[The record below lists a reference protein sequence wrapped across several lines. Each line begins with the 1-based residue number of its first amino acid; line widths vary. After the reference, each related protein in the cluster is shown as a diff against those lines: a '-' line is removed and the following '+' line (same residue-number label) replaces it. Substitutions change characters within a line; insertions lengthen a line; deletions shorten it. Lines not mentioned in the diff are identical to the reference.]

1 MNNNNL
7 IRAITCIINIIAYSQ
22 KSVNLWRSSLD
33 KDSEEFKK
41 ISKELNDGIKHEL
54 NILSGEY
61 KSKHYYIEPIKLN
74 NNEIEIIKKL
84 MKKNNLY
91 YRINFNTVL

>member
-33 KDSEEFKK
+33 KDSEEFKT

-61 KSKHYYIEPIKLN
+61 KSEHYYIEPIKLN
-74 NNEIEIIKKL
+74 NNEIEIIKEL